1 MLVLFP
7 LAVAMVVVFAG
18 VIFVGGVALA
28 EPRFVI
34 PKTEDTRE
42 IVMRGGVFG
51 PVVAIVHVGES
62 VTWTNL
68 DDTAHSAVAFP
79 ADAPQF
85 QVAVA
90 PGKSGSMTFTQ
101 PGVYRY
107 YSREDAC
114 YNPQLNSVEANAA
127 SPAFPAPMRGA
138 IVVLGKGDTV
148 PLSASTTVNISDG
161 SRLFEPW
168 AVTVRTG
175 STVTWINHDCGMHVV
190 ATVPQ
195 LAATVMPTLSLP
207 GDGGT
212 ASHTFRQPGVYYYD
226 CSGYAE
232 WDASRGTVVPLKSH
246 GSFPHVMDGLVIV
259 TP

>member
-1 MLVLFP
+1 MLVMLA
-7 LAVAMVVVFAG
+7 LAVATVVVLAG

-28 EPRFVI
+28 VPGFVI
-34 PKTEDTRE
+34 PRSQDTKQ
-42 IVMRGGVFG
+42 IIMRGGLFG

-68 DDTAHSAVAFP
+68 DGTAHSAVAFP
-79 ADAPQF
+79 ANGPSFD
-85 QVAVA
+85 VAVA
-90 PGKSGSMTFTQ
+90 PGETGSVTFTE

-114 YNPQLNSVEANAA
+114 YSPFLDSVEANAD

-138 IVVLGKGDTV
+138 VVVLGKGDTV
-148 PLSASTTVNISDG
+148 PLSTSTTVTIPDG

-168 AVTVRTG
+168 AVTVKTG
-175 STVTWINHDCGMHVV
+175 STVTWVNHDSGMHVV
-190 ATVPQ
+190 ATVPE
-195 LAATVMPTLSLP
+195 LAATSMPILSLP

-226 CSGYAE
+226 CSGHAT
-232 WDASRGTVVPLKSH
+232 WDASKGTVIPLRAYR
-246 GSFPHVMDGLVIV
+246 GFPHVMDGLVIV